1 MPHRLTEPEFVLK
14 STPPRAGKL
23 VVGRDRL
30 NLNAPGIRDGQVLI
44 MQAPAGFGK
53 TALLAQWRR
62 QWLQRGISVAWLTLD
77 ERDGGMRLISAVRH
91 TVRLAAPKLSMPAE
105 EAGPAADAMAAATR
119 CLAEVASM
127 AVPLA
132 LILDDIHTLQDPDA
146 RSLLAYIVCNAP
158 ANLTLALASRTRIEL
173 PAAKRSG
180 NTAWITLDAHTLR
193 MTSKESTA
201 ALSMRFGKS
210 VDKDLAA
217 RLHETSEGWALGL
230 QLMSSSIEQGA
241 TAGHA
246 LKLAERAAQGVE
258 QYFTELLLNRLS
270 PAAADLLLRIS
281 LVDIIHPG
289 LCVALTGRPESAS
302 ELKQLHESTPIL
314 GATIDS
320 EWIKMHPLARE
331 VLRAR
336 ATEKL
341 SPAELQLIH
350 ERAVEWLARR
360 GLDEQA
366 AHHALAAGHADRAY
380 DLAERCL
387 YVLAVNGH
395 YARVQAQLD
404 RIPAA
409 VLTSRPK
416 LVLATAFAKCAGETC
431 AQAREMLAALLAR
444 PDLPAD
450 VRREAIAVAIA
461 VEFNA
466 DNFDRVAALIAE
478 LKKTYPDSRPASDRR
493 IFIQNQ
499 DSYLLLFSGSPHLAR
514 HRCDA
519 ALREDLARDPDSRT
533 FRRTYIVG
541 SYIVGLSYL
550 WEGQAKLA
558 ADALSL
564 VSQDA
569 QRQLKRRHKH
579 STMLDVT
586 LAAAMWDLDRP
597 EAAASLLADR
607 LDVLSTEGL
616 PDAVA
621 RGFITASRI
630 AGWEGHDA
638 KQLQLLDYL
647 CTLGEAR
654 QWPRVTLEA
663 LSELIAVHART
674 GHVKSS
680 AGLLPRAMAAHAA
693 AMLQNLAT
701 LAPLLDLRLQMCRA
715 YACIASQEFRQAQ
728 QHLEAIAPLAAA
740 LRCGRE
746 DVECKLLQA
755 LVMHLLGK
763 DARELLRETT
773 HLADVLGL
781 KRIAI
786 DTHPGLLSLLPESLP
801 TMQTGHASVARRD
814 SASEVRREVV
824 VAPTELLT
832 PKEREI
838 LGLMSQGLQNKEIA
852 TASGVGQ
859 ETVKWHIKNLF
870 AKLGAANRRHA
881 VARARM
887 FGLLVADD

>member
-30 NLNAPGIRDGQVLI
+30 NLNAPGIREGQVLLL
-44 MQAPAGFGK
+44 QAPAGFGK

-62 QWLQRGISVAWLTLD
+62 QWLQRGISAAWLTLD
-77 ERDGGMRLISAVRH
+77 ERDDRMRLISAIRYAVRM
-91 TVRLAAPKLSMPAE
+91 AAPKLSQSAQ
-105 EAGPAADAMAAATR
+105 EAGSASDAMAAATR

-127 AVPLA
+127 AMPLA

-201 ALSMRFGKS
+201 ALSMRFGKG

-217 RLHETSEGWALGL
+217 RLHATSEGWALGL
-230 QLMSSSIEQGA
+230 QLMSSSIEQGTDA
-241 TAGHA
+241 SHA
-246 LKLAERAAQGVE
+246 LELAERAAQGME
-258 QYFTELLLNRLS
+258 QYFTEFLLNRLS
-270 PAAADLLLRIS
+270 PAAVDLLLRIS
-281 LVDIIHPG
+281 LVDVIHPG
-289 LCVALTGRPESAS
+289 LCIALTGRPESAG
-302 ELKQLHESTPIL
+302 ELEQLRGSTPVL
-314 GATIDS
+314 GATIGSD
-320 EWIKMHPLARE
+320 WMKMHPLARE

-341 SPAELQLIH
+341 SPAELQLVH

-380 DLAERCL
+380 ELAERCL
-387 YVLAVNGH
+387 YALAVNGH
-395 YARVQAQLD
+395 LGRVQAQLD
-404 RIPAA
+404 RMPPAVVIA
-409 VLTSRPK
+409 RPR
-416 LVLATAFAKCAGETC
+416 LALASAFVKCVGETST
-431 AQAREMLAALLAR
+431 QAREMLAALLAR
-444 PDLPAD
+444 ADLPAD
-450 VRREAIAVAIA
+450 VRQEAAAAAVP
-461 VEFNA
+461 VEFIA
-466 DNFDRVAALIAE
+466 DNFDRAAE
-478 LKKTYPDSRPASDRR
+478 LRAELAKTYPTGDLGLDQR
-493 IFIQNQ
+493 IQNQ
-499 DSYLLLFSGSPHLAR
+499 AAYLLLFSGSPHLAR
-514 HRCDA
+514 HYCNA
-519 ALREDLARDPDSRT
+519 AVREDVAQDLYSRQ
-533 FRRTYIVG
+533 FRRTYIV
-541 SYIVGLSYL
+541 SLSYL
-550 WEGQAKLA
+550 WEGQVNLA
-558 ADALSL
+558 ADALNL
-564 VSQDA
+564 ISQDS
-569 QRQLKRRHKH
+569 QLKLGRRHKH
-579 STMLDVT
+579 STLLDST
-586 LAAAMWDLDRP
+586 LAAAMWELDRP
-597 EAAASLLADR
+597 ETAASLLADR
-607 LDVLSTEGL
+607 LDVLAAAGL
-616 PDAVA
+616 PDAVS
-621 RGFITASRI
+621 RGFITASRV

-638 KQLQLLDYL
+638 KRLHLLDYL

-654 QWPRVTLEA
+654 RWPRVTLEA
-663 LSELIAVHART
+663 LAELIAVHARA

-680 AGLLPRAMAAHAA
+680 VGLLPRAMAAHAA
-693 AMLQNLAT
+693 ALQQNPKT
-701 LAPLLDLRLQMCRA
+701 LAPLLELRLHLCWT
-715 YACIASQEFRQAQ
+715 YACIVNRELHEAQ
-728 QHLEAIAPLAAA
+728 RHLEALASLAVT

-746 DVECKLLQA
+746 DIECKLLQA
-755 LVMHLLGK
+755 LVMHQFGK

-773 HLADVLGL
+773 DLANVLGL

-786 DTHPGLLSLLPESLP
+786 DTHPGLLSLLPPSSP
-801 TMQTGHASVARRD
+801 PVQAGDAPFARRD
-814 SASEVRREVV
+814 PMPEVRRETT

-887 FGLLVADD
+887 FGLLAAED

>member
-1 MPHRLTEPEFVLK
+1 MPHRLNEPEFVLK

-23 VVGRDRL
+23 VVGRERL
-30 NLNAPGIRDGQVLI
+30 SLNAPGIRDGQVLLL
-44 MQAPAGFGK
+44 QAPAGFGK

-62 QWLQRGISVAWLTLD
+62 QWLQRGISAAWLTLD
-77 ERDGGMRLISAVRH
+77 ARDEGMRLISAVRY
-91 TVRLAAPKLSMPAE
+91 TVRLAAPKLSLPTG
-105 EAGPAADAMAAATR
+105 EAGPATDAMASATR
-119 CLAEVASM
+119 FLAEVASM

-132 LILDDIHTLQDPDA
+132 LILDDVHELQEPGA
-146 RSLLAYIVCNAP
+146 RGLLAYIVCNAP

-180 NTAWITLDAHTLR
+180 NTAWITLDAHSLR

-201 ALSMRFGKS
+201 ALSVRFGKG

-241 TAGHA
+241 TASHA
-246 LKLAERAAQGVE
+246 LELAERAAQGLE
-258 QYFTELLLNRLS
+258 QYFTELLLDRLDRS
-270 PAAADLLLRIS
+270 AADLLLRIS
-281 LVDIIHPG
+281 LPDVVHPG
-289 LCVALTGRPESAS
+289 LCAALTGRPESAGDL
-302 ELKQLHESTPIL
+302 ERLHESTPVL
-314 GATIDS
+314 SATVGS
-320 EWIKMHPLARE
+320 GWMKMHPLARE

-336 ATEKL
+336 AKERL
-341 SPAELQLIH
+341 PPAELQLIH
-350 ERAVEWLARR
+350 ERAVDWLAAR

-380 DLAERCL
+380 ELAERCL
-387 YVLAVNGH
+387 YVLSVNGH
-395 YARVQAQLD
+395 VGRVQMQLD

-409 VLTSRPK
+409 VLASRPK
-416 LVLATAFAKCAGETC
+416 LVLAAAFAKCAGDTC
-431 AQAREMLAALLAR
+431 GQAREMLTVLLAR
-444 PDLPAD
+444 SDLP
-450 VRREAIAVAIA
+450 VELRREAIAVATA

-466 DNFDRVAALIAE
+466 DNFDRAAELIAE
-478 LKKTYPDSRPASDRR
+478 LKKTYPDSRSESDRH

-499 DSYLLLFSGSPHLAR
+499 DAYLLLFSGSPHLAR

-519 ALREDLARDPDSRT
+519 AMRDDLSRDLDSRK
-533 FRRTYIVG
+533 FRRT
-541 SYIVGLSYL
+541 YIVGLSYL
-550 WEGQAKLA
+550 WEGQAQLA

-569 QRQLKRRHKH
+569 QRQLEHRHKH
-579 STMLDVT
+579 ATVLDAT

-607 LDVLSTEGL
+607 LDVLAAGGL

-638 KQLQLLDYL
+638 KRLDLLDYL

-663 LSELIAVHART
+663 LSELIAVHARA
-674 GHVKSS
+674 GHAKSS
-680 AGLLPRAMAAHAA
+680 AGLLSRAMASHAA
-693 AMLQNLAT
+693 ALQQNPGT
-701 LAPLLDLRLQMCRA
+701 LAPLLNLRLHLCRA
-715 YACIASQEFRQAQ
+715 YACIASQDFRQAQ
-728 QHLEAIAPLAAA
+728 HHLEAIAPLAAA
-740 LRCGRE
+740 FRCGRE

-755 LVMHLLGK
+755 LVMHRLGK

-773 HLADVLGL
+773 DLADVLGL
-781 KRIAI
+781 RRMAI
-786 DTHPGLLSLLPESLP
+786 DTHPGLLSLLPTLP
-801 TMQTGHASVARRD
+801 PVQAGDAPPAPEMC
-814 SASEVRREVV
+814 RERT

-838 LGLMSQGLQNKEIA
+838 LGLMSRGLQNKEIA

-887 FGLLVADD
+887 FGLLSAND

>member
-1 MPHRLTEPEFVLK
+1 MPDRLTEPEFVLK
-14 STPPRAGKL
+14 STPPRSGKL
-23 VVGRDRL
+23 VVARDRL
-30 NLNAPGIRDGQVLI
+30 SLNAPLIRDGQVLLL
-44 MQAPAGFGK
+44 QAPAGFGK

-77 ERDGGMRLISAVRH
+77 ERDEGMRLISAVRYA
-91 TVRLAAPKLSMPAE
+91 VRMASPRRSLPADE
-105 EAGPAADAMAAATR
+105 TGPAKDAMAVATR
-119 CLAEVASM
+119 CLAEIAST

-132 LILDDIHTLQDPDA
+132 LILDDVHTLQDPDA

-173 PAAKRSG
+173 PASKRTG
-180 NTAWITLDAHTLR
+180 NTAWTTLDAHTLR

-201 ALSMRFGKS
+201 ALSVRFGKD

-217 RLHETSEGWALGL
+217 RLHATSEGWALGL
-230 QLMSSSIEQGA
+230 QLMGSSIEQGT
-241 TAGHA
+241 TASHA
-246 LKLAERAAQGVE
+246 LELAERAAQGME
-258 QYFTELLLNRLS
+258 QYFAELLLDRLS
-270 PAAADLLLRIS
+270 PAAVDLLLRIS
-281 LVDIIHPG
+281 LVDVVHPG

-302 ELKQLHESTPIL
+302 DLERLRESTPVL
-314 GATIDS
+314 YATVGGD
-320 EWIKMHPLARE
+320 WMKMHPLARE
-331 VLRAR
+331 VLRAS
-336 ATEKL
+336 AAKKL
-341 SPAELQLIH
+341 LPAELRLIH

-380 DLAERCL
+380 ELAERCL
-387 YVLAVNGH
+387 YALAVNGH
-395 YARVQAQLD
+395 VGRVQAQLD
-404 RIPAA
+404 RIPPSALA
-409 VLTSRPK
+409 SRPK
-416 LVLATAFAKCAGETC
+416 LALAAAFAKYAGETC
-431 AQAREMLAALLAR
+431 TQAREMLAALLAK
-444 PDLPAD
+444 PDLPVD
-450 VRREAIAVAIA
+450 VRREAAAAAVP

-466 DNFDRVAALIAE
+466 DNFDRAAE
-478 LKKTYPDSRPASDRR
+478 LRAELAEIYPTGDLGLDQR
-493 IFIQNQ
+493 IQNQ
-499 DSYLLLFSGSPHLAR
+499 GAYLLLFSGSPHLAR
-514 HRCDA
+514 HCCNA
-519 ALREDLARDPDSRT
+519 AVREDIAHDLYSRQ
-533 FRRTYIVG
+533 FRRT
-541 SYIVGLSYL
+541 YIVGLSYL
-550 WEGQAKLA
+550 WEGQVKFS

-564 VSQDA
+564 MSQDA
-569 QRQLKRRHKH
+569 QLQLGRRHKH
-579 STMLDVT
+579 STLLDAT

-607 LDVLSTEGL
+607 LDVLAAGGL

-630 AGWEGHDA
+630 AGWEGHAA
-638 KQLQLLDYL
+638 KQLHLLDYL

-654 QWPRVTLEA
+654 RWPRVTLEA
-663 LSELIAVHART
+663 LSELIAVHARA

-680 AGLLPRAMAAHAA
+680 AGLLPRVMASHAA
-693 AMLQNLAT
+693 AMQQNPKT
-701 LAPLLDLRLQMCRA
+701 LAPLLDLRLHLCQI
-715 YACIASQEFRQAQ
+715 YACIVSQELRQAQ
-728 QHLEAIAPLAAA
+728 HHLEILASLAAT

-746 DVECKLLQA
+746 DIECKLLQV
-755 LVMHLLGK
+755 LVMHQLGK
-763 DARELLRETT
+763 DARALLREATD
-773 HLADVLGL
+773 LADVLGL

-786 DTHPGLLSLLPESLP
+786 DTHPVLLSLLSESLP
-801 TMQTGHASVARRD
+801 TMQTGHVSVARRD

-887 FGLLVADD
+887 FGLLAADD